1 MLTIDSRPPNNSVF
15 GRRHAKNT
23 SLARSTSCTK
33 SEGAGIV
40 ESDFV
45 PKKTRAL
52 AQGKINTTVHGDGLV
67 IAGRPFHFIPGH
79 RISEI

>member
-1 MLTIDSRPPNNSVF
+1 MQKTHPWPVVLPV
-15 GRRHAKNT
+15 
-23 SLARSTSCTK
+23 